1 VAAVREEIRLIS
13 PVRDSIL
20 ALYSPEEQIVGG
32 TTTTGYEIAPR
43 GGVESSQFDRSH
55 VVPCQQAY

>member
-32 TTTTGYEIAPR
+32 TTTTGY
-43 GGVESSQFDRSH
+43 
-55 VVPCQQAY
+55 